1 MTAKILDIG
10 VDLGFLNNRLNV
22 QFDYF
27 RRVRDGIPEARY
39 DVLIPNEAGFSLPK
53 ENLKSDMHKGF
64 DASITWTDHINDF
77 NYSIGGN
84 ITYSR
89 FWDWEQYKP
98 RFSNSWDE
106 YRNSIWH
113 RVGYVNC

>member
-10 VDLGFLNNRLNV
+10 VDLGFLNNRLNI

-27 RRVRDGIPEARY
+27 RRVRDGIPEPRY

-53 ENLKSDMHKGF
+53 ENLKSDMHRGF
-64 DASITWTDHINDF
+64 DASIMWTDQINDF
-77 NYSIGGN
+77 NYSVGGN

-89 FWDWEQYKP
+89 FGIGNNIS
-98 RFSNSWDE
+98 RALVILGMNTVTAFG
-106 YRNSIWH
+106 I
-113 RVGYVNC
+113 V